1 MFKIAGTLA
10 ILLTSPGNATPVA
23 TVGSPAAVPA
33 KTCKYVV
40 SAEPGAKPY
49 QMCMTKAE
57 WAAKAAADA
66 KDANRMVCR
75 YEEVPGTRFRG
86 RKICMT
92 AAEWTNQRFEERQAI
107 ERIQSST
114 CKAGSGC

>member
-10 ILLTSPGNATPVA
+10 ILLTSPASATPV
-23 TVGSPAAVPA
+23 TTIGSPATTPA
-33 KTCKYVV
+33 KICKHVV
-40 SAEPGAKPY
+40 SAERGAKPY

-66 KDANRMVCR
+66 KDANRIVCR

-86 RKICMT
+86 RKICMS
-92 AAEWTNQRFEERQAI
+92 AAEWANQRFEERQAI
-107 ERIQSST
+107 ERIQNST